1 MLGKISPPRVM
12 YGLHTLGP
20 VGNQQPQYPPILR
33 DQGRAAGDE
42 NQPCPVQIENC
53 ITLRGAAPE
62 VKHIPSHPLLVWTWI
77 QTFTLTEISSACL
90 LLYCFIV
97 LREVAVNL
105 YSIYKLRWEK
115 YFGPICWIV
124 CGWRLVSKFKTGL
137 DSNRTTKLIFRK
149 SQKICMLIV
158 LYKAS
163 LAYHQLDV
171 TIGHNMLS
179 INDIPPVSGSAGIL
193 SIVIPPR
200 WIEAAAQYGIHSIH
214 KHKIFSWKSI
224 FGQWYA

>member
-12 YGLHTLGP
+12 YGLHTLGS

-33 DQGRAAGDE
+33 DQGCAAGDE

-77 QTFTLTEISSACL
+77 QTFTLTEISSAWL

-137 DSNRTTKLIFRK
+137 DSNRATKLNKWHAYLLSFLK
-149 SQKICMLIV
+149 HLKLIIN
-158 LYKAS
+158 LMWP
-163 LAYHQLDV
+163 LV
-171 TIGHNMLS
+171 TICSQSMIFLRC
-179 INDIPPVSGSAGIL
+179 L
-193 SIVIPPR
+193 
-200 WIEAAAQYGIHSIH
+200 AALASCL
-214 KHKIFSWKSI
+214 
-224 FGQWYA
+224 

>member
-1 MLGKISPPRVM
+1 MLGKISPPRVR

-33 DQGRAAGDE
+33 DQGMKANHVR
-42 NQPCPVQIENC
+42 CRLKTV
-53 ITLRGAAPE
+53 
-62 VKHIPSHPLLVWTWI
+62 SHSGELLQKWSTFHLTHSWSGLEYKK
-77 QTFTLTEISSACL
+77 TFTLTEISSACL
-90 LLYCFIV
+90 PLYCFIV